1 MTMLIRNSNDART
14 QWAEMIEQVRDEPVH
29 IQRRGR
35 AVAVLVS
42 PEFFDRAV
50 EALEDI
56 ADIEA
61 VDAALAEDAPL
72 VSHDD
77 LMSELGIETT

>member
-1 MTMLIRNSNDART
+1 MTMLIKNSNDART

-42 PEFFDRAV
+42 PDFFVRAV
-50 EALEDI
+50 DALEDI
-56 ADIEA
+56 GDIAAAET
-61 VDAALAEDAPL
+61 ALADDEPL
-72 VSHDD
+72 VSHAD
-77 LMSELGIETT
+77 LMRELGIETT